1 MWLLWAV
8 LALAHSVGGP
18 GPPSCPW
25 EPFAGLVAVMED
37 LGSRNDGTLYT
48 PDSLS
53 VCPKEVLHCFVLELS
68 VIGYEEGPL
77 TGRTVNRLK
86 RSLEQLATHLWGPR
100 GGAASGPCPLCEGH
114 PERPVPQFLAK
125 LLELLQVACAG
136 AHRAG

>member
-37 LGSRNDGTLYT
+37 L
-48 PDSLS
+48 